1 MSNFNK
7 IFFLTF
13 LGLSLVVGKLQ
24 AQDNTTYFINPI
36 YLPIEIT
43 DTIFSLKVESSQHNY
58 DPYGYGFTNA
68 YIDALVYNDAV
79 NTWWA
84 GTVMGPIVTLKKGK
98 STSITLI
105 NNFGKKVSTH
115 FRGVELPIDAHHAL
129 NEGLTTGSSQTV
141 NFEVKNNESSSTY
154 FIEAQGTS
162 DNTSKELGAEG
173 TLRVLDDNNTLAT
186 PLPQTYAYDD
196 WPLMFETK
204 KFKTNAQGALEI
216 DQDVSYTTGYE
227 YLANELIEPYLIIV
241 KNVNRFRL
249 MNTDNKMTMNLGI
262 GTRNM
267 APIVDNLGLT
277 QPMHLIATDR
287 GYTDKS
293 YAKDEILVGP
303 GERVDVLFDATNF
316 GIGDTLFIY
325 NKVSGIPADVMGSSA
340 STQGYA
346 QDKVLLKIIVGGSV
360 STFDNLTFP
369 INLVPNAK
377 PLMSDVSKTRLKK
390 IRKDDLLV
398 DGVIENITNF
408 DNTVLDMMVINDIIK
423 MDSTEVWTIEN
434 TTTEAQ
440 PFYLQ
445 HSEFWVT
452 EIKENGTAL
461 VAADYPELFAGA
473 QDNILIRAG
482 WEVSFIA
489 KFANYGSEISSDSTY
504 YYRSAMIPTQNK
516 GMIGQFVVWN
526 QEGNPPV
533 NTNNEELPAQTMTLF
548 PNPNNTGVL
557 YLKGNSDGQSLI
569 RIMDVQGRIVRE
581 GLLPAMNGTG
591 VIDIQGISKG
601 FYFVE
606 WRTEEGIAT
615 QKVIIE

>member
-1 MSNFNK
+1 
-7 IFFLTF
+7 
-13 LGLSLVVGKLQ
+13 
-24 AQDNTTYFINPI
+24 
-36 YLPIEIT
+36 
-43 DTIFSLKVESSQHNY
+43 
-58 DPYGYGFTNA
+58 
-68 YIDALVYNDAV
+68 
-79 NTWWA
+79 
-84 GTVMGPIVTLKKGK
+84 MGPIVSLRTGK
-98 STSITLI
+98 TTSMTLI
-105 NNFGKKVSTH
+105 NNYGKKVSTH
-115 FRGVELPIDAHHAL
+115 LRGIELPIDAHNAL
-129 NEGLTTGSSQTV
+129 KDGLAQGASQVV
-141 NFEVKNNESSSTY
+141 NFEVKNNASSSTY
-154 FIEAQGTS
+154 FVETQGTS

-173 TLRVLDDNNTLAT
+173 IIRVFDPNNTALAT

-204 KFKTNAQGALEI
+204 KFTTNAQGGLEV

-227 YLANELIEPYLIIV
+227 YLVNEQMTSYLIIA
-241 KNVNRFRL
+241 KNVNRFRF

-267 APIVDNLGLT
+267 APIVDNLGIT

-303 GERVDVLFDATNF
+303 GERVDVLFDAANF
-316 GIGDTLFIY
+316 NIGDTLFIY

-346 QDKVLLKIIVGGSV
+346 QDKVLLKIIVGGSA

-369 INLVPNAK
+369 INIMPNVK

-390 IRKDDLLV
+390 IRKDDLPV

-408 DNTVLDMMVINDIIK
+408 DNTVFDMMVINDIIK

-473 QDNILIRAG
+473 QDNMIIRAG

-526 QEGNPPV
+526 QVRNPPV

-591 VIDIQGISKG
+591 VIDIQGISRG
-601 FYFVE
+601 LYFVE
-606 WRTEEGIAT
+606 WTTEEGIAT